1 MVVCLVAQSTGQ
13 SVSESPF
20 TELQESR
27 LMMEQGG
34 QSSTSVSGMSS
45 KRTLE
50 DLFRPPI
57 DLIFK
62 GNLQEVGPDFRLVP
76 ENE

>member
-1 MVVCLVAQSTGQ
+1 
-13 SVSESPF
+13 
-20 TELQESR
+20 
-27 LMMEQGG
+27 MMEQGG